1 MLQGFWRKKIVQPIV
16 TLLKQ
21 GITYQK
27 ISLSIAFGITL
38 GIFPLVGTS
47 TLLCMLAAVFF
58 RLNLPAIQLVNYL
71 VYPLQL
77 LLLIPFLRAGALLFG
92 DGRVPF
98 TLNTIVAKFESDWLG
113 TLGLL
118 WESILY
124 AVAVWLLVGPPLTW
138 LMYRLLIP
146 ALRRLFLQ
154 TQPTA
159 QD

>member
-1 MLQGFWRKKIVQPIV
+1 
-16 TLLKQ
+16 
-21 GITYQK
+21 
-27 ISLSIAFGITL
+27 
-38 GIFPLVGTS
+38 
-47 TLLCMLAAVFF
+47 
-58 RLNLPAIQLVNYL
+58 
-71 VYPLQL
+71 
-77 LLLIPFLRAGALLFG
+77 
-92 DGRVPF
+92 
-98 TLNTIVAKFESDWLG
+98 
-113 TLGLL
+113 LGLL